1 MTKLKS
7 NKKIV
12 RKASHQRKTKET
24 DIKIKLDLDGSGKS
38 KIKTGV
44 GFFDHM
50 LEQLAK
56 HSNINLEITVKG
68 DLHIDEHH
76 TVEDVGIALGEAIS
90 TALGDRRGIER
101 YGFML
106 PMDDALAQCAI
117 DLGGRAYL
125 SFNCKFKR
133 EMVGGFPTELFKE
146 FFRGFSMGLRANIHI
161 KATGENDHH
170 KVEAIFKAFAHSLNN
185 ALKYDSRNKGSLP
198 STKGLI

>member
-1 MTKLKS
+1 MSKNAAKLK
-7 NKKIV
+7 NA
-12 RKASHQRKTKET
+12 RKSEHLRRTNET
-24 DIKIKLDLDGSGKS
+24 VIKIKLDLDGTGIS
-38 KIKTGV
+38 KIKTGI

-56 HSNINLEITVKG
+56 HSNIYMDIKVKG

-90 TALGDRRGIER
+90 KALGDRKGIER
-101 YGFML
+101 FGFML
-106 PMDDALAQCAI
+106 PMDDALAECAV

-133 EMVGGFPTELFKE
+133 EMIGEFPTELFKE
-146 FFRGFSMGLRANIHI
+146 FFRGLSIGLRANIHI
-161 KATGENDHH
+161 KARGENDHH
-170 KVEAIFKAFAHSLNN
+170 KAEAIFKSLARALNN
-185 ALKYDSRNKGSLP
+185 ALKFDSRNKGGLP

>member
-1 MTKLKS
+1 MKQQK
-7 NKKIV
+7 NI
-12 RKASHQRKTKET
+12 RKAVHQRKTKET
-24 DIKIKLDLDGSGKS
+24 DIRIKLDLDGAGVS
-38 KIKTGV
+38 KIKTGI

-50 LEQLAK
+50 LEQLSK
-56 HSNINLEITVKG
+56 HSNINLEVRVKG
-68 DLHIDEHH
+68 DLYIDEHH
-76 TVEDVGIALGEAIS
+76 TVEDVGIALGEAMS
-90 TALGDRRGIER
+90 VALGDRKGIER

-125 SFNCKFKR
+125 SFNCKFNR
-133 EMVGGFPTELFKE
+133 EMVGEFPTELFKE
-146 FFRGFSMGLRANIHI
+146 FFRGLSMGLRANIHI

-170 KVEAIFKAFAHSLNN
+170 KAEAIFKAFARSLNN

>member
-1 MTKLKS
+1 M
-7 NKKIV
+7 KK
-12 RKASHQRKTKET
+12 RTAQHNRKTKET
-24 DIKIKLDLDGSGKS
+24 DIKIKIDLDGSGKS
-38 KIKTGV
+38 KIKTGI

-50 LEQLAK
+50 LEQLSK
-56 HSNINLEITVKG
+56 HSNTDITIAVKG

-90 TALGDRRGIER
+90 LALGDRKGIER

-117 DLGGRAYL
+117 DLGGRSYL
-125 SFNCKFKR
+125 AFKSKWKR
-133 EMVGGFPTELFKE
+133 EMVGEFPTELFKE
-146 FFRGFSMGLRANIHI
+146 FFRGLASGLRANIHL

-170 KVEAIFKAFAHSLNN
+170 KAEAMFKALARALNM

-198 STKGLI
+198 STKGLL

>member
-1 MTKLKS
+1 M
-7 NKKIV
+7 KK
-12 RKASHQRKTKET
+12 RTAQHNRKTKET
-24 DIKIKLDLDGSGKS
+24 DIKIKVDIDGTGKS
-38 KIKTGV
+38 KIKTGI

-56 HSNINLEITVKG
+56 HSNTDLTITVKG

-90 TALGDRRGIER
+90 IGLGERKGIER

-125 SFNCKFKR
+125 VFNCKWKR
-133 EMVGGFPTELFKE
+133 EFIGEFPAELFKE
-146 FFRGFSMGLRANIHI
+146 FFRGFSAGLRANIHLKVI
-161 KATGENDHH
+161 GENDHH
-170 KVEAIFKAFAHSLNN
+170 KAEALFKSLARALNMAF
-185 ALKYDSRNKGSLP
+185 KIDSRNKGSLP
-198 STKGLI
+198 STKGLL

>member
-1 MTKLKS
+1 MKQ
-7 NKKIV
+7 KKTDIKII
-12 RKASHQRKTKET
+12 RKAVHNRKTKET

-38 KIKTGV
+38 NIKTGV

-56 HSNINLEITVKG
+56 HSNINLDVSVKG

-76 TVEDVGIALGEAIS
+76 TVEDVGIALGEAMS
-90 TALGDRRGIER
+90 TALGNRKGIER

-125 SFNCKFKR
+125 SFNCKFQR
-133 EMVGGFPTELFKE
+133 EKVGEFPTELFKE
-146 FFRGFSMGLRANIHI
+146 FFRGLSMGLRANIHI
-161 KATGENDHH
+161 KAAGENDHH
-170 KVEAIFKAFAHSLNN
+170 KAEAIFKSFARALNN

>member
-1 MTKLKS
+1 MSKNEKKTK
-7 NKKIV
+7 
-12 RKASHQRKTKET
+12 RKAIYQRKTKET
-24 DIKIKLDLDGSGKS
+24 NIQIKLDLDGVGKS

-56 HSNINLEITVKG
+56 HSNINMEISVKG

-76 TVEDVGIALGEAIS
+76 TVEDVGIALGEAMS
-90 TALGDRRGIER
+90 NALGDRKGIER

-125 SFNCKFKR
+125 SFTCKFKR
-133 EMVGGFPTELFKE
+133 EKVGEFPTELFKE
-146 FFRGFSMGLRANIHI
+146 FFRGLSMGLRANIHI

-170 KVEAIFKAFAHSLNN
+170 KAEAIFKAFARALNN

>member
-1 MTKLKS
+1 MSKNAAKLK
-7 NKKIV
+7 NA
-12 RKASHQRKTKET
+12 RKSEHLRRTNET
-24 DIKIKLDLDGSGKS
+24 VIKIKLDLDGAGIS
-38 KIKTGV
+38 KIKTGI

-56 HSNINLEITVKG
+56 HSNIYMDIKVKG

-90 TALGDRRGIER
+90 KALGDRKGIER
-101 YGFML
+101 FGFML
-106 PMDDALAQCAI
+106 PMDDALAECAV

-133 EMVGGFPTELFKE
+133 EMIGEFPTELFKE
-146 FFRGFSMGLRANIHI
+146 FFRGLSIGLRANIHI
-161 KATGENDHH
+161 KARGENDHH
-170 KVEAIFKAFAHSLNN
+170 KAEAIFKSLARALNN
-185 ALKYDSRNKGSLP
+185 ALKFDSRNKGGLP

>member
-1 MTKLKS
+1 M
-7 NKKIV
+7 KK
-12 RKASHQRKTKET
+12 RTAQHSRKTKET
-24 DIKIKLDLDGSGKS
+24 DIKIKIDLDGSGKS
-38 KIKTGV
+38 KIKTGI

-50 LEQLAK
+50 LEQLSK
-56 HSNINLEITVKG
+56 HSNTDITIAVKG

-90 TALGDRRGIER
+90 IALGDRKGIER

-117 DLGGRAYL
+117 DLGGRSYL
-125 SFNCKFKR
+125 AFNCKWKR
-133 EMVGGFPTELFKE
+133 ELVGEFPTELFKE
-146 FFRGFSMGLRANIHI
+146 FFRGLASGLRANIHL

-170 KVEAIFKAFAHSLNN
+170 KAEALFKAFARALNM

-198 STKGLI
+198 STKGLL

>member
-1 MTKLKS
+1 MKKSKFNTKV
-7 NKKIV
+7 V
-12 RKASHQRKTKET
+12 RKAVNQRKTKET
-24 DIKIKLDLDGSGKS
+24 DIEIKLDLDGSGKS
-38 KIKTGV
+38 KIKTGI

-56 HSNINLEITVKG
+56 HSNINMEISVKG

-76 TVEDVGIALGEAIS
+76 TVEDVGIALGEAMS
-90 TALGDRRGIER
+90 KALGDRKGIER

-125 SFNCKFKR
+125 SFACKFNR
-133 EMVGGFPTELFKE
+133 EKIGEFPTELFKE
-146 FFRGFSMGLRANIHI
+146 YFRGLSIGLRANIHI

-170 KVEAIFKAFAHSLNN
+170 KAEAIFKAFARALNN

>member
-1 MTKLKS
+1 MSKNEKKTK
-7 NKKIV
+7 
-12 RKASHQRKTKET
+12 RKAIYQRKTKET
-24 DIKIKLDLDGSGKS
+24 NIQIKLDLDGVGKS

-56 HSNINLEITVKG
+56 HSNINIEISVKG

-76 TVEDVGIALGEAIS
+76 TVEDVGIALGEAMS
-90 TALGDRRGIER
+90 NALGDRKGIER

-125 SFNCKFKR
+125 SFTCKFKR
-133 EMVGGFPTELFKE
+133 EKVGEFPTELFKE
-146 FFRGFSMGLRANIHI
+146 FFRGLSMGLRANIHI

-170 KVEAIFKAFAHSLNN
+170 KAEAIFKAFARALNN

>member
-1 MTKLKS
+1 MS
-7 NKKIV
+7 NNKKKTK
-12 RKASHQRKTKET
+12 RKAIYQRKTKET

-56 HSNINLEITVKG
+56 HSNINMEINVKG

-90 TALGDRRGIER
+90 IALGDRKSIER

-125 SFNCKFKR
+125 SFNCKFKC
-133 EMVGGFPTELFKE
+133 EKVGELPTELLKE
-146 FFRGFSMGLRANIHI
+146 FFRGLSMGLRANIHI

-170 KVEAIFKAFAHSLNN
+170 KAEAIFKAFARALNN

>member
-1 MTKLKS
+1 MNKNAAKLK
-7 NKKIV
+7 NA
-12 RKASHQRKTKET
+12 RKSEHLRSTNET
-24 DIKIKLDLDGSGKS
+24 VIKIKLDLDGAGIS
-38 KIKTGV
+38 KIKTGI

-56 HSNINLEITVKG
+56 HSNIYMDIKVKG

-90 TALGDRRGIER
+90 KALGDRKGIER
-101 YGFML
+101 FGFML
-106 PMDDALAQCAI
+106 PMDDALAECAV

-133 EMVGGFPTELFKE
+133 EMIGEFPTELFKE
-146 FFRGFSMGLRANIHI
+146 FFRGLSIGLRANIHI
-161 KATGENDHH
+161 KARGENDHH
-170 KVEAIFKAFAHSLNN
+170 KAEAIFKSLARALNN
-185 ALKYDSRNKGSLP
+185 ALKFDSRNKGGLP

>member
-1 MTKLKS
+1 M
-7 NKKIV
+7 KK
-12 RKASHQRKTKET
+12 RTDQHCRKTKET
-24 DIKIKLDLDGSGKS
+24 DIKIKIDLDGSGKS
-38 KIKTGV
+38 KIKTGI

-50 LEQLAK
+50 LEQLSK
-56 HSNINLEITVKG
+56 HSNTDITIAVKG

-90 TALGDRRGIER
+90 LALGDRKGIER

-117 DLGGRAYL
+117 DLGGRSYL
-125 SFNCKFKR
+125 AFNCKWNR
-133 EMVGGFPTELFKE
+133 EKVGEFPTELFKE
-146 FFRGFSMGLRANIHI
+146 FFRGLASGLRANIHL

-170 KVEAIFKAFAHSLNN
+170 KAEAMFKALARALNM

-198 STKGLI
+198 STKGLL

>member
-1 MTKLKS
+1 M
-7 NKKIV
+7 KK
-12 RKASHQRKTKET
+12 RTAQHSRKTKET
-24 DIKIKLDLDGSGKS
+24 DIKINIDLDGSGKS
-38 KIKTGV
+38 KIKTGI

-50 LEQLAK
+50 LEQLSK
-56 HSNINLEITVKG
+56 HSNTDITIAVKG

-90 TALGDRRGIER
+90 LALGDRKGIER

-117 DLGGRAYL
+117 DLSGRSYL
-125 SFNCKFKR
+125 AFNCKWKR
-133 EMVGGFPTELFKE
+133 ELVGEFPTELFKE
-146 FFRGFSMGLRANIHI
+146 FFRGLASGLRANIHL

-170 KVEAIFKAFAHSLNN
+170 KAEALFKAFARALNM

-198 STKGLI
+198 STKGLL